1 MPPSPQPPSRL
12 RSPRYGRLLDDFV
25 AGAVYEHPWEV
36 TVDAGMVA
44 LFAASFQDATP
55 TWASRVAAAELGF
68 ADRPLS
74 PLLLLNLG
82 LSFSVHDVSEQAIA
96 HLAYIDVRF
105 PAAAFVGDTVRARS
119 RVLGVKRVS
128 SRDKGVVHVRT
139 EVENQDGRVVCT
151 FERKALVRA
160 GNVTDRPADLPPTG
174 PAPLLDGDEA
184 EAALRVPASVLTAI
198 ERGPQRR
205 PRFPTFWEDLE
216 VGDVFAHSNGRTV
229 TEAEHVQ
236 LATLLRNSHPLH
248 LDERWSK
255 QASFAKTRVVYGGLV
270 VAWVLSLGTRD
281 LSGNAIWELGLDEGA
296 HSSGVLA
303 GDTLYAATRVE
314 AREAVGAHAGS
325 VTLRIVGVKNVPA
338 RALLDAGA
346 DLFTPELGKA
356 DAKVPEKVVEMTRTV
371 LLWRR
376 PR

>member
-1 MPPSPQPPSRL
+1 LPPSPDPPSRL
-12 RSPRYGRLLDDFV
+12 RAPRYGRLLDDFV
-25 AGAVYEHPWEV
+25 PGAVYDHPWEV
-36 TVDAGMVA
+36 TVDAGIVA

-55 TWASRVAAAELGF
+55 TWASRLAAADLGF

-105 PAAAFVGDTVRARS
+105 PEAAFVGDTVRARS

-139 EVENQDGRVVCT
+139 ELENQDGVVVCT
-151 FERKALVRA
+151 FERKALVRTGHA
-160 GNVTDRPADLPPTG
+160 VDRPPDPGGPP
-174 PAPLLDGDEA
+174 PAPPSPDEA
-184 EAALRVPASVLTAI
+184 VLRVPPSVLAAL
-198 ERGPQRR
+198 ESAPRRRGG
-205 PRFPTFWEDLE
+205 FSTFWDDVQ
-216 VGDVFAHSNGRTV
+216 VGDVFAHTNGRTV

-248 LDERWSK
+248 VDERWSQ
-255 QASFAKTRVVYGGLV
+255 QASFAKARVVYGGLV
-270 VAWVLSLGTRD
+270 LAWVVALGSRD
-281 LSGNAIWELGLDEGA
+281 LSGNGIWELGLDEGA
-296 HSSGVLA
+296 HPSGVLA

-314 AREAVGAHAGS
+314 AKEAIGAHAGS
-325 VTLRIVGVKNVPA
+325 VTLRMVGVKNVPA
-338 RALLDAGA
+338 RALLEGGA

-356 DAKVPEKVVEMTRTV
+356 DAKVPEKVVEMTRTL

>member
-1 MPPSPQPPSRL
+1 LPPSPDPPSPL
-12 RSPRYGRLLDDFV
+12 RAPRYGRLLDDFV
-25 AGAVYEHPWEV
+25 PGAVYEHPWEV
-36 TVDAGMVA
+36 TVDAGMVG

-55 TWASRVAAAELGF
+55 TWASRLAAADVGF

-139 EVENQDGRVVCT
+139 DLENQDGVVVCT
-151 FERKALVRA
+151 FERKALVRTGHA
-160 GNVTDRPADLPPTG
+160 ADRPADLGDPARPPPT
-174 PAPLLDGDEA
+174 PPEPE
-184 EAALRVPASVLTAI
+184 EAALRVPPSVLAAL
-198 ERGPQRR
+198 ELAPRR
-205 PRFPTFWEDLE
+205 RHGFSTFWDDLQ

-229 TEAEHVQ
+229 TETEHVQ

-248 LDERWSK
+248 VDERWSR
-255 QASFAKTRVVYGGLV
+255 QASFAKARVVYGGLV
-270 VAWVLSLGTRD
+270 LAWVVALGSRD
-281 LSGNAIWELGLDEGA
+281 LSGNGIWELGLDEGA
-296 HSSGVLA
+296 HPSGVLA
-303 GDTLYAATRVE
+303 GDTLYAASRVE
-314 AREAVGAHAGS
+314 AKEAIGAHAGS

-338 RALLDAGA
+338 RAQLEAGA